1 MHDSEQ
7 EHSGITGCRVT
18 YESTIFYNEANK
30 FSIIVVKTNDPRIPL
45 QACSGRYYGDRMLRF
60 TAVGYKL
67 PRTKAVELEL
77 DGEWVESKYGYQLQV
92 EQWQEIVP
100 QTADG
105 LLAYLGSGLIKGI
118 GPKTAEDIVATFGP
132 DTLNILDNEPE
143 KLLQIRGITE
153 GKLKDIEESYAESR
167 VLRNLMSLLG
177 PFKITPATA
186 LKIYQNFG
194 PACVDIL
201 KKCPY
206 DLCQISG
213 FGFKRVDGI
222 VRKTDNRLHSAE
234 RIKGAVLYTLEDARS
249 KSGHLFLPSEDLVK
263 EQTEHFEY
271 REQQDS
277 FFGGRVYQYSM
288 WGMASERET
297 YKWLSPLPKEAKIK
311 LGTAELIM
319 SHAKI
324 DRQGKVHRYVPKLKA
339 AVLTENAI
347 AVMPDGKKA
356 RYDSQKAKC
365 QKVVPLSRALEI
377 LNTI

>member
-30 FSIIVVKTNDPRIPL
+30 FSIIVVKTSDPRIPP

-60 TAVGYKL
+60 TAVGYEL

-234 RIKGAVLYTLEDARS
+234 RIKGAVLYT
-249 KSGHLFLPSEDLVK
+249 
-263 EQTEHFEY
+263 
-271 REQQDS
+271 
-277 FFGGRVYQYSM
+277 
-288 WGMASERET
+288 
-297 YKWLSPLPKEAKIK
+297 
-311 LGTAELIM
+311 
-319 SHAKI
+319 
-324 DRQGKVHRYVPKLKA
+324 
-339 AVLTENAI
+339 
-347 AVMPDGKKA
+347 
-356 RYDSQKAKC
+356 
-365 QKVVPLSRALEI
+365 
-377 LNTI
+377 

>member
-60 TAVGYKL
+60 TAVGYEL

-105 LLAYLGSGLIKGI
+105 LLAYLGSGLIRGI
-118 GPKTAEDIVATFGP
+118 GPKTAEDIVATFGQ

-167 VLRNLMSLLG
+167 VLRNLIA
-177 PFKITPATA
+177 FW
-186 LKIYQNFG
+186 
-194 PACVDIL
+194 D
-201 KKCPY
+201 
-206 DLCQISG
+206 
-213 FGFKRVDGI
+213 
-222 VRKTDNRLHSAE
+222 
-234 RIKGAVLYTLEDARS
+234 RS
-249 KSGHLFLPSEDLVK
+249 KLRPP
-263 EQTEHFEY
+263 
-271 REQQDS
+271 R
-277 FFGGRVYQYSM
+277 R
-288 WGMASERET
+288 
-297 YKWLSPLPKEAKIK
+297 
-311 LGTAELIM
+311 
-319 SHAKI
+319 
-324 DRQGKVHRYVPKLKA
+324 
-339 AVLTENAI
+339 
-347 AVMPDGKKA
+347 
-356 RYDSQKAKC
+356 
-365 QKVVPLSRALEI
+365 
-377 LNTI
+377 